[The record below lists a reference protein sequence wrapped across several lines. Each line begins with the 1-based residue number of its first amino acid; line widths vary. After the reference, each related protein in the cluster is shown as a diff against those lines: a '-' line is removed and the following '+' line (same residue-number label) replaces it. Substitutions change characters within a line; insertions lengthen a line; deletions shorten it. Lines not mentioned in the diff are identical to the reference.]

1 MQQRIAGVVYDNDG
15 VLNRVEELRNGFWP
29 VAAERCGYSGHSR
42 EEFLCTLGRNSTA
55 VVEEVRKVLCPDLSL
70 EQGTAEAQRVRTLRN
85 QLVDAHLEANG
96 LEAKPGARESLE
108 LLAELQIPV
117 SMYSSSNGE
126 TVRRLLE
133 LTGLREFFPDSRLV
147 TGDLVKNGK
156 PAPDGFIRAAE
167 LIRVDPR
174 ECAGVEDAQAGSDAL
189 TAAGMYSIR
198 IPDLEGITV
207 AGFRSV
213 DVAFPTIVS
222 MNRWLRTLPRDP
234 SANAL
239 LLER

>member
-1 MQQRIAGVVYDNDG
+1 MAQCIAGVVFDNDG
-15 VLNRVEELRNGFWP
+15 VLNRVEELRNSLWP
-29 VAAERCGYSGHSR
+29 VAAEQCGYPGHLR
-42 EEFLCTLGRNSTA
+42 EEFFCTLGRNSAA
-55 VVEEVRKVLCPDLSL
+55 VLEEVRKVLCPELPPRD
-70 EQGTAEAQRVRTLRN
+70 GTTEAQRVRALRN
-85 QLVDAHLEANG
+85 ELVDGHLNANG

-108 LLAELQIPV
+108 LLAELRIPV

-126 TVRRLLE
+126 TARRLLE
-133 LTGLREFFPDSRLV
+133 LTGLREFFPDPVLV

-156 PAPDGFIRAAE
+156 PAPDGYLEAARRIR
-167 LIRVDPR
+167 IDPT

-189 TAAGMYSIR
+189 RAAGMYSIR